1 MPSFPKKAAAA
12 LALFTSCVAS
22 GFAAAPTAQ
31 QAQAVAA
38 LETPVSSA
46 SMAMN
51 QMASALMVN
60 TQDALIAQDLAPRA
74 NMVTPLFQMRMS
86 QVVGKLAIHLSK
98 EEQTAALN
106 SMLTAS
112 FVGVKEA
119 KATLSKLPKNNV
131 VHELLTSTFETSEAI
146 GAPVEW
152 SSLSSAVSH
161 QLPNVNIRDLSL
173 SEGVHAVKT
182 VLNQSCGSIPTS
194 MSIGAT
200 NLQCAAGLST
210 ASQKLARG
218 LNDNDIRDGYL
229 VGEFDSV
236 PVVVSQSGALANG
249 LASLLLLYL
258 EKEQV
263 PIIAI
268 SSDLANAIAKSGNM
282 DTMRLILA
290 HEYGHLKEYN
300 ANGTMLNTKQSFQGQ
315 IHDELVAD
323 HHAMEAL
330 TKMGI
335 SQENIAAAF
344 DALTTAITDVLG
356 PAAEQNPFLQD
367 MFQQRTRQMH
377 QGHSHSHSETLS
389 LN

>member
-74 NMVTPLFQMRMS
+74 NMVTLLFQMRMS

-173 SEGVHAVKT
+173 SEGGHAVKT
-182 VLNQSCGSIPTS
+182 VLNHSCGSIPTS

-218 LNDNDIRDGYL
+218 LNDSDIRDGSL
-229 VGEFDSV
+229 FGEFDGV
-236 PVVVSQSGALANG
+236 PVVVSESGALANG
-249 LASLLLLYL
+249 LASMLYW
-258 EKEQV
+258 EKDQV
-263 PIIAI
+263 PLIAI
-268 SSDLANAIAKSGNM
+268 SSHLANAIAKSGNM
-282 DTMRLILA
+282 DTMRLVLA

-300 ANGTMLNTKQSFQGQ
+300 ANGTMANTTQSAQGQ
-315 IHDELVAD
+315 INDELEAD

-330 TKMGI
+330 TKMGM
-335 SQENIAAAF
+335 SQARIAAAF
-344 DALTTAITDVLG
+344 DTLTTAITDVLG
-356 PAAEQNPFLQD
+356 PAAVQAPFIQD
-367 MFQQRTRQMH
+367 MIQQRTRQMH

>member
-1 MPSFPKKAAAA
+1 
-12 LALFTSCVAS
+12 
-22 GFAAAPTAQ
+22 
-31 QAQAVAA
+31 
-38 LETPVSSA
+38 
-46 SMAMN
+46 
-51 QMASALMVN
+51 MVN

-218 LNDNDIRDGYL
+218 LNDSDIRDGFL
-229 VGEFDSV
+229 VGEFDGV
-236 PVVVSQSGALANG
+236 PVVVSESGALANG
-249 LASLLLLYL
+249 LASMLYW
-258 EKEQV
+258 EKDQV
-263 PIIAI
+263 PLIAI
-268 SSDLANAIAKSGNM
+268 SSHLANAIAKSGNM
-282 DTMRLILA
+282 DTMRLVLA

-300 ANGTMLNTKQSFQGQ
+300 ANGTMANTTQSAQGQ
-315 IHDELVAD
+315 INDELEAD

-330 TKMGI
+330 TKMGM
-335 SQENIAAAF
+335 SQARIAAAF
-344 DALTTAITDVLG
+344 DTLTTAITDVLG
-356 PAAEQNPFLQD
+356 PAAVQAPFIQD
-367 MFQQRTRQMH
+367 MIQQRARQMH

>member
-74 NMVTPLFQMRMS
+74 NMVTLLFQMRMS

-218 LNDNDIRDGYL
+218 LNDSDIRDGFL
-229 VGEFDSV
+229 VGEFDGV
-236 PVVVSQSGALANG
+236 PVVVSESGALANG
-249 LASLLLLYL
+249 LASMLYW
-258 EKEQV
+258 EKDQV
-263 PIIAI
+263 PLIAI
-268 SSDLANAIAKSGNM
+268 SSHLANAIAKSGNM
-282 DTMRLILA
+282 DTMRLVLA

-300 ANGTMLNTKQSFQGQ
+300 ANGTMANTTQSAQGQ
-315 IHDELVAD
+315 INDELEAD

-330 TKMGI
+330 TKMGM
-335 SQENIAAAF
+335 SQARIAAAF
-344 DALTTAITDVLG
+344 DTLTTAITDVLG
-356 PAAEQNPFLQD
+356 PAAVQAPFIQD
-367 MFQQRTRQMH
+367 MIQQRARQMH
-377 QGHSHSHSETLS
+377 QGHSHSHSHSETLS

>member
-218 LNDNDIRDGYL
+218 LND
-229 VGEFDSV
+229 
-236 PVVVSQSGALANG
+236 
-249 LASLLLLYL
+249 
-258 EKEQV
+258 
-263 PIIAI
+263 
-268 SSDLANAIAKSGNM
+268 SD
-282 DTMRLILA
+282 R
-290 HEYGHLKEYN
+290 
-300 ANGTMLNTKQSFQGQ
+300 
-315 IHDELVAD
+315 IHARHIPELPS
-323 HHAMEAL
+323 
-330 TKMGI
+330 I
-335 SQENIAAAF
+335 
-344 DALTTAITDVLG
+344 
-356 PAAEQNPFLQD
+356 
-367 MFQQRTRQMH
+367 
-377 QGHSHSHSETLS
+377 
-389 LN
+389 

>member
-74 NMVTPLFQMRMS
+74 NMVTLLFQMRMS

-218 LNDNDIRDGYL
+218 LNDSDIRDGFL
-229 VGEFDSV
+229 VGEFDGV
-236 PVVVSQSGALANG
+236 PVVVSESGALANG
-249 LASLLLLYL
+249 LASMLYW
-258 EKEQV
+258 EKDQV
-263 PIIAI
+263 PLIAI
-268 SSDLANAIAKSGNM
+268 SSHLANAIAKSGNM
-282 DTMRLILA
+282 DTMRLVLA
-290 HEYGHLKEYN
+290 HEYGHFKEYN
-300 ANGTMLNTKQSFQGQ
+300 ANGTMANTTQSAQGQ
-315 IHDELVAD
+315 INDELEAD

-330 TKMGI
+330 TKMGM
-335 SQENIAAAF
+335 SQARIAAAF
-344 DALTTAITDVLG
+344 DTLTTAITDVLG
-356 PAAEQNPFLQD
+356 PAAVQAPFIQD
-367 MFQQRTRQMH
+367 MIQQRTRQMH
-377 QGHSHSHSETLS
+377 QGHSHSHSHSETLS

>member
-218 LNDNDIRDGYL
+218 LNDSDIRDGFL
-229 VGEFDSV
+229 VGEFDGV
-236 PVVVSQSGALANG
+236 PVVVSESGALANG
-249 LASLLLLYL
+249 LASMLYW
-258 EKEQV
+258 EKDQV
-263 PIIAI
+263 PLIAI
-268 SSDLANAIAKSGNM
+268 SSHLANAIAKSGNM
-282 DTMRLILA
+282 DTMRLVLA

-300 ANGTMLNTKQSFQGQ
+300 ANGTMANTTQSAQGQ
-315 IHDELVAD
+315 INDELEAD

-330 TKMGI
+330 TKMGM
-335 SQENIAAAF
+335 SQARIAAAF
-344 DALTTAITDVLG
+344 DTLTTAITDVLG
-356 PAAEQNPFLQD
+356 PAAVQAPFIQD
-367 MFQQRTRQMH
+367 MIQQRARQMH
-377 QGHSHSHSETLS
+377 QGHSHSHSHSETLS